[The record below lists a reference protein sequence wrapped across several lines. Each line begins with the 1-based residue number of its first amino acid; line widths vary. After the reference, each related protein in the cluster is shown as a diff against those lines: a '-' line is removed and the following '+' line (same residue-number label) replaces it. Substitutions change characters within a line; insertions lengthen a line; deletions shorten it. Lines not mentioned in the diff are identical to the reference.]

1 MSWEDELD
9 DLEKDE
15 KNEKKGKKGKKEKK
29 DKIALQFDDECQEIK
44 VTKQVQPE
52 TIKPK
57 DKGVDYEALYQQRK
71 QKDIEIEKEI
81 EESIK
86 NIQDPELKLKKKLE
100 LMELKRAEK
109 FLNLDDEKKKVD
121 QDINLDFPLRV
132 EKDYIEL
139 ATKTAALI
147 NNVGKGNK
155 YTLEFLK
162 ASFEQLLL
170 DLPEDEIG
178 DLIKT
183 IKIIST
189 KKNKEKGGK
198 KKKEKTEPKKEA
210 PAAPKDKMEER
221 KGLYKQYGDGD
232 IGAEPNPDDYND
244 DGDFM

>member
-9 DLEKDE
+9 DIE
-15 KNEKKGKKGKKEKK
+15 KNEKKEEKKGKKE
-29 DKIALQFDDECQEIK
+29 KIALQFDDESQEIK
-44 VTKQVQPE
+44 VTKVVQQE

-57 DKGVDYEALYQQRK
+57 DKAIDYEALYQKRK

-81 EESIK
+81 EESVK
-86 NIQDPELKLKKKLE
+86 NIQDPELRLKKKLE

-109 FLNLDDEKKKVD
+109 FLDVEDDKKKVD
-121 QDINLDFPLRV
+121 ITNINLDFPLNV

-139 ATKTAALI
+139 ATKSAALI

-162 ASFEQLLL
+162 SSFEQLLN
-170 DLPEDEIG
+170 DLNEDEIEE
-178 DLIKT
+178 LIKT

-189 KKNKEKGGK
+189 KKTKEKGGK